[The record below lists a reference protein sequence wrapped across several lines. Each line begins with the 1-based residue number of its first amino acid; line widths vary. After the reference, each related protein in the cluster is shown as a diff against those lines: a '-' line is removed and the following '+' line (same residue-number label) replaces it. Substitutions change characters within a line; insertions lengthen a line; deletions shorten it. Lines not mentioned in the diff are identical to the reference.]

1 MLRDFRPTPVLAARA
16 VEFAAGRITTP
27 PVQPRLSSTVML
39 LRDVGP
45 GASRGGASG
54 VEVFVLR
61 RAATMA
67 FAAQMH
73 AFPGGG
79 VDERDGDLDVP
90 WVGPLPQAWASA
102 LGSSET
108 QARELVCAAV
118 RELFE
123 ECGVLLAGPD
133 EGSVVADLSDP
144 SWEDDRQALLGRE
157 LALSQLLL
165 RRGLVLRAD
174 LLRPWAHWTTPVFEP
189 RRYDTRFFVAALPPG
204 QRAREVGGEADRA
217 GWVQA
222 SVAAQRFHAGE
233 LAMLPPTIIT
243 LEELGAVPTVAQA
256 LAERRRIG
264 RAMPWLVATAGD
276 GRDGDAHDGDTH
288 DLDAAAHQFLLRVDV
303 DGQGGGRPGPERGLE
318 QLAPGAPT
326 YEGAP

>member
-1 MLRDFRPTPVLAARA
+1 VLAARA
-16 VEFAAGRITTP
+16 VDFAAGRITTP
-27 PVQPRLSSTVML
+27 AVQPRPSSTVML
-39 LRDVGP
+39 LRD
-45 GASRGGASG
+45 GAGDADG

-79 VDERDGDLDVP
+79 VDARDGDLDVP
-90 WVGPLPQAWASA
+90 WVGPAPQEWAA
-102 LGSSET
+102 VLGSSET

-133 EGSVVADLSDP
+133 GADVVADLSDP

-165 RRGLVLRAD
+165 RRGLVLRTD
-174 LLRPWAHWTTPVFEP
+174 LLRAWAHWTTPVFEP
-189 RRYDTRFFVAALPPG
+189 RRYDTRFFVAALPSG
-204 QRAREVGGEADRA
+204 QRAQDVGGEADRA
-217 GWVQA
+217 GWVPA
-222 SVAAQRFHAGE
+222 AVAAQRFHRGE

-243 LEELGAVPTVAQA
+243 LEELGRVPSVAAA
-256 LAERRRIG
+256 LATPRRIS
-264 RAMPWLVATAGD
+264 RAMPWLVAV
-276 GRDGDAHDGDTH
+276 GDAESSDSSQPDEV
-288 DLDAAAHQFLLRVDV
+288 DEPAAHQFLLRVDV
-303 DGQGGGRPGPERGLE
+303 DGHGAGEPGPDRGLE
-318 QLAPGAPT
+318 RLAADAPT
-326 YEGAP
+326 YEGTP

>member
-1 MLRDFRPTPVLAARA
+1 VLRDFRPTPVLAARA
-16 VEFAAGRITTP
+16 VEFAAGRIVTP
-27 PVQPRLSSTVML
+27 PVQPRPSSTVML
-39 LRDVGP
+39 LRDGAGDP
-45 GASRGGASG
+45 GG

-79 VDERDGDLDVP
+79 VDARDGDLDVP
-90 WVGPLPQAWASA
+90 WSGPGPQEWAAS
-102 LGSSET
+102 LGADET
-108 QARELVCAAV
+108 RARELVCAAV

-133 EGSVVADLSDP
+133 EHSVVADLSDP
-144 SWEDDRQALLGRE
+144 SWEDDRQALLTRE
-157 LALSQLLL
+157 VALSQLLQ
-165 RRGLVLRAD
+165 RRRLVLRSD
-174 LLRPWAHWTTPVFEP
+174 LLRAWAHWTTPVFEP
-189 RRYDTRFFVAALPPG
+189 RRYDTRFFVAALPSG

-217 GWVQA
+217 GWVRA

-243 LEELGAVPTVAQA
+243 LEELARVPDVASALQA
-256 LAERRRIG
+256 PRRLS
-264 RAMPWLVATAGD
+264 RAMPWLAMAHGVAATED
-276 GRDGDAHDGDTH
+276 S
-288 DLDAAAHQFLLRVDV
+288 FLLRVDV
-303 DGQGGGRPGPERGLE
+303 DGKGGGQPGPDRGIE
-318 QLAPGAPT
+318 QLPAGAPT

>member
-16 VEFAAGRITTP
+16 VEFASGAVTTP
-27 PVQPRLSSTVML
+27 PVPPRASSTVML
-39 LRDVGP
+39 LRDGP
-45 GASRGGASG
+45 DGL
-54 VEVFVLR
+54 EVFVLR

-79 VDERDGDLDVP
+79 VDPRDGDRALP
-90 WVGPLPQAWASA
+90 WAGPGAHEWAAA
-102 LGSSET
+102 LGTTEP

-133 EGSVVADLSDP
+133 EHSVVADLSDP

-157 LALSQLLL
+157 IALAQLLE
-165 RRGLVLRAD
+165 RRGLVLRTD

-189 RRYDTRFFVAALPPG
+189 RRYDTRFFVAALPAG
-204 QRAREVGGEADRA
+204 QRARHVGGEAERA
-217 GWVQA
+217 GWIRA
-222 SVAAQRFHAGE
+222 SAAVHGFHAGA

-243 LEELGAVPTVAQA
+243 LEELTRVPDVAAA
-256 LAERRRIG
+256 LATTRSLS
-264 RAMPWLVATAGD
+264 RAMPWLVLRGADHLRAPAPD
-276 GRDGDAHDGDTH
+276 SI
-288 DLDAAAHQFLLRVDV
+288 LVRVDV
-303 DGQGGGRPGPERGLE
+303 DGCGGGEPGPERGL
-318 QLAPGAPT
+318 QRLLADAPT
-326 YEGAP
+326 YEDVS